1 MSAAAKAAIP
11 PRPRVA
17 ATAARAPFLSA
28 RAGPAPGAALIQ
40 RKCACGGSAGLSGEC
55 EECSRRKRFGVQRKA
70 SGGWSDPL
78 EREADRTAD
87 WVTDRGAQAG
97 LSPGWRLSPA
107 SAHQLTPAPPSV
119 RRVLAGSGAPLA
131 PVLRDD
137 MERRFGHSFADV
149 RVHTDAEA
157 ARSARDVR
165 AHAYTSGSHIVFGAG
180 EYAADG
186 GAGRHLI
193 AHELTHV
200 LQQRGGPAGLQR
212 QADEAAEEG
221 GQTID
226 TVLSALRTASV
237 IVPGLESVTRT
248 VELMRAVMFFW
259 EHREEH
265 LQLLLD
271 NVGKT
276 LESVP
281 PAAREKLAEFLAGA
295 GTGAEAAGCVG
306 GELVLLLDSLAVNWR
321 ATLWSFVK
329 DFFFYGLFE
338 RSLPTII
345 EQSQRLFDDILNG
358 EFRSAIDRSVAI
370 MTEINAIIGVLYLWF
385 ALVTTIVG
393 TLAGTEAPVAGNA
406 VGAAAGLTLAQV
418 VNIGLIASVV
428 ATETAR
434 VGRGIDDM
442 IRFWEDPVARERGC
456 REVAEGVFALTLT
469 GVLFYFGPS
478 IQRFARSIIQE
489 AVVEVRAVATAV
501 SRDASAALERLAT
514 PPLVTPEGFRF
525 APPEVAPPAQRGP
538 APVRPPQAPVTEP
551 APRPAAPAE
560 APAPQPEP
568 VAAARRRPTRAAALA
583 RGTGVEPLA
592 EDPTRRTE
600 EEDEGEMNSMRHQIQ
615 RGNAHFASRA
625 VMAPARTGVTA
636 RQLRDTMAANF
647 DRYMRIARGEETA
660 PKGWTRGP
668 VDWEAPIRA
677 GIITQSQTITGIVA
691 AGGVRQGGD
700 VNALRYCFHPT
711 TLAPTNC
718 GRTDVRLDI
727 ENRGHNLRQ

>member
-1 MSAAAKAAIP
+1 
-11 PRPRVA
+11 
-17 ATAARAPFLSA
+17 
-28 RAGPAPGAALIQ
+28 
-40 RKCACGGSAGLSGEC
+40 
-55 EECSRRKRFGVQRKA
+55 
-70 SGGWSDPL
+70 
-78 EREADRTAD
+78 
-87 WVTDRGAQAG
+87 
-97 LSPGWRLSPA
+97 
-107 SAHQLTPAPPSV
+107 
-119 RRVLAGSGAPLA
+119 
-131 PVLRDD
+131 
-137 MERRFGHSFADV
+137 
-149 RVHTDAEA
+149 
-157 ARSARDVR
+157 
-165 AHAYTSGSHIVFGAG
+165 
-180 EYAADG
+180 
-186 GAGRHLI
+186 
-193 AHELTHV
+193 
-200 LQQRGGPAGLQR
+200 
-212 QADEAAEEG
+212 
-221 GQTID
+221 
-226 TVLSALRTASV
+226 
-237 IVPGLESVTRT
+237 
-248 VELMRAVMFFW
+248 
-259 EHREEH
+259 
-265 LQLLLD
+265 
-271 NVGKT
+271 
-276 LESVP
+276 
-281 PAAREKLAEFLAGA
+281 
-295 GTGAEAAGCVG
+295 
-306 GELVLLLDSLAVNWR
+306 
-321 ATLWSFVK
+321 
-329 DFFFYGLFE
+329 
-338 RSLPTII
+338 
-345 EQSQRLFDDILNG
+345 
-358 EFRSAIDRSVAI
+358 